1 MARTNQRG
9 RNNNNPEGRNQFSNG
24 WMDSAKDRPFTSAA
38 AAAAA
43 VGAGV
48 FLWSRRNQISE
59 QIGRLSDQITDWA
72 DDMRSGNSG
81 GSSREFIA
89 SEGTNESSTARSS
102 RGTAGSRSSATRSTG
117 SATRSTRGQSPTS
130 GQTVG
135 SERPSVETFNS

>member
-1 MARTNQRG
+1 MASNQRG
-9 RNNNNPEGRNQFSNG
+9 RNNNNPEGHNQYSND
-24 WMDSAKDRPFTSAA
+24 WMGMAKDRPFTSAA

-48 FLWSRRNQISE
+48 FLWSRRNQISD
-59 QIGRLSDQITDWA
+59 QISRLSGQITDWA

-81 GSSREFIA
+81 GLNREFA
-89 SEGTNESSTARSS
+89 TTEGSNESSSARSS

-117 SATRSTRGQSPTS
+117 SAARSTRGPTPSS

-135 SERPSVETFNS
+135 SERASVETFSS